1 MDVIAGLFMVL
12 GAAFVSIAGIGVAR
26 SWSIYARMH
35 SVAIAPTLGVI
46 SVAIGLALSIRST
59 TAFVTAL
66 LVVILLLVTG
76 PVGSHLLTRAVY
88 RQTQSALDSIDELAR
103 DGSSDS

>member
-12 GAAFVSIAGIGVAR
+12 GAALVLIAGIGVAR

-35 SVAIAPTLGVI
+35 SVAIAPTLGVT
-46 SVAIGLALSIRST
+46 SVAVGLALSIRST
-59 TAFVTAL
+59 TAYVTAF

-88 RQTQSALDSIDELAR
+88 RQRQSALDIVDELAR
-103 DGSSDS
+103 DESSDS

>member
-12 GAAFVSIAGIGVAR
+12 GAALVLTAGIGVAR
-26 SWSIYARMH
+26 SWSIYARRH
-35 SVAIAPTLGVI
+35 SAAIAPTLGVI
-46 SVAIGLALSIRST
+46 SVAVGLALSIRST
-59 TAFVTAL
+59 TAFVTAF

-88 RQTQSALDSIDELAR
+88 RQTQSALDSVDELAR
-103 DGSSDS
+103 DESSEP

>member
-12 GAAFVSIAGIGVAR
+12 GAALVLIAGIGVGR

-35 SVAIAPTLGVI
+35 SAAIAPTLGVI
-46 SVAIGLALSIRST
+46 SVAVGLALSIWST
-59 TAFVTAL
+59 TAFVTAF

-88 RQTQSALDSIDELAR
+88 RQTQSALDSVDELAR
-103 DGSSDS
+103 DESSDS

>member
-12 GAAFVSIAGIGVAR
+12 GAALVLIAGIGVAR
-26 SWSIYARMH
+26 SGSIYARMH

-103 DGSSDS
+103 DESSDS

>member
-12 GAAFVSIAGIGVAR
+12 GAALVLIAGIGVAR

-35 SVAIAPTLGVI
+35 SVAIAPTLGVT
-46 SVAIGLALSIRST
+46 SVAVGLALSIRST
-59 TAFVTAL
+59 TGYVTAF

-88 RQTQSALDSIDELAR
+88 RQMQSALDSVDELAR
-103 DGSSDS
+103 DESSDF

>member
-12 GAAFVSIAGIGVAR
+12 GAALVLIAGIGVAR

-35 SVAIAPTLGVI
+35 SVAIAPTLGVT
-46 SVAIGLALSIRST
+46 SVAVGLALSIRST
-59 TAFVTAL
+59 TAYVTAF

-76 PVGSHLLTRAVY
+76 PVGSHLLPRAVY
-88 RQTQSALDSIDELAR
+88 RQMQSALDSVDELAR
-103 DGSSDS
+103 DESSDS

>member
-12 GAAFVSIAGIGVAR
+12 GAALVLIAGIGVAR

-35 SVAIAPTLGVI
+35 SVAIAPTLGVTL
-46 SVAIGLALSIRST
+46 VAVGLALSIRST
-59 TAFVTAL
+59 TAYVTAF

-88 RQTQSALDSIDELAR
+88 RQMQSALDSVDELAR
-103 DGSSDS
+103 DESSDS

>member
-1 MDVIAGLFMVL
+1 MDVLAGLFMML
-12 GAAFVSIAGIGVAR
+12 GAALVLIAGIGVAR

-35 SVAIAPTLGVI
+35 SVAIAPTLGVT
-46 SVAIGLALSIRST
+46 SVAVGLALSIRST
-59 TAFVTAL
+59 TAYVTAF

-88 RQTQSALDSIDELAR
+88 RQMQSALDSVDELAR
-103 DGSSDS
+103 DESSDS

>member
-1 MDVIAGLFMVL
+1 M
-12 GAAFVSIAGIGVAR
+12 
-26 SWSIYARMH
+26 
-35 SVAIAPTLGVI
+35 
-46 SVAIGLALSIRST
+46 
-59 TAFVTAL
+59 TAL

-103 DGSSDS
+103 DESSDS

>member
-1 MDVIAGLFMVL
+1 MDVMAGFFMVL
-12 GAAFVSIAGIGVAR
+12 GAALVFIAGIGVAR

-46 SVAIGLALSIRST
+46 SVAIGLALSIRSM

-88 RQTQSALDSIDELAR
+88 RQTQSALDSVDELAR
-103 DGSSDS
+103 DECSDS

>member
-12 GAAFVSIAGIGVAR
+12 GAALVLIAGIGVAR

-35 SVAIAPTLGVI
+35 PAAIAPTPGVI
-46 SVAIGLALSIRST
+46 SVAVGLALSIRST

-88 RQTQSALDSIDELAR
+88 RQTQSALDSVDELAR
-103 DGSSDS
+103 DESSDS